1 VAYSGGDLFLFLACK
16 RRAAAGPQTI
26 APRFEEIEAELASLG
41 ELRKPAGTHDVHSR
55 RKRAQEDR
63 PQLAPPRRRNAPAA
77 AGRPAQARPR
87 HRDNPRHCLGTA
99 GRLRLDGLSR
109 TRGQWSSVRPVTGCG
124 AVIKVSPMTGAQRK
138 ALGSVSRVSSER
150 VGRPLLFLA
159 ALASTPFHLLLD
171 QRVKNLAR
179 HRF

>member
-1 VAYSGGDLFLFLACK
+1 MRPV
-16 RRAAAGPQTI
+16 
-26 APRFEEIEAELASLG
+26 
-41 ELRKPAGTHDVHSR
+41 SR
-55 RKRAQEDR
+55 RSR
-63 PQLAPPRRRNAPAA
+63 PSWPRSASCGSR
-77 AGRPAQARPR
+77 QARTTCALDANDRKKIARNWRLLDDGTRLLLRDVLPR
-87 HRDNPRHCLGTA
+87 LDLGTEATHAIAWGTA

-124 AVIKVSPMTGAQRK
+124 AVIKVSSMTGGQRK
-138 ALGSVSRVSSER
+138 ALGSVSRLSSER
-150 VGRPLLFLA
+150 GGLLLFLA